1 MRGRLGEGVTKTGAI
16 ASRNM
21 KESNAIHNASQ
32 QAKRKQSGVA
42 SPKSQS
48 RGVVHAVASDD
59 TNDDT
64 EKTSVEVVE
73 VNDEVDM
80 SGSMPAP
87 ANSSSTVEIGKRSFG
102 DVQVP
107 VSVMVAF
114 FLAVPVF
121 KAFSSVFTCCTNKK
135 QIRLQQLV

>member
-32 QAKRKQSGVA
+32 PVKRKQSGVV

-48 RGVVHAVASDD
+48 PGVVHAVASDD
-59 TNDDT
+59 IDDDT
-64 EKTSVEVVE
+64 KKATVEVVE
-73 VNDEVDM
+73 ANAEVDV
-80 SGSMPAP
+80 SRRTPVPAD
-87 ANSSSTVEIGKRSFG
+87 SSSAVEIGKRSSS
-102 DVQVP
+102 DAQVP
-107 VSVMVAF
+107 VSVMVAS

-121 KAFSSVFTCCTNKK
+121 KAFSSVFTCCSNKNR
-135 QIRLQQLV
+135 IRL

>member
-1 MRGRLGEGVTKTGAI
+1 M
-16 ASRNM
+16 
-21 KESNAIHNASQ
+21 
-32 QAKRKQSGVA
+32 
-42 SPKSQS
+42 
-48 RGVVHAVASDD
+48 ASDD

-64 EKTSVEVVE
+64 EKASVEVVE
-73 VNDEVDM
+73 VNDEVDI

-114 FLAVPVF
+114 FLVVPVF
-121 KAFSSVFTCCTNKK
+121 KAFSSVFTCCTKK
-135 QIRLQQLV
+135 NESDYSL